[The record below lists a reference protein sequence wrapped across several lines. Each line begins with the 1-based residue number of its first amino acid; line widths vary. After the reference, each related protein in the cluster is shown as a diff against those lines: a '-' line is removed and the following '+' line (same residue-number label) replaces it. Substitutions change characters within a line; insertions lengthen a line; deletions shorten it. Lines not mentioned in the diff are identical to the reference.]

1 MFWLTLYER
10 DHASQPLVAVV
21 LIVVAVLGFTIARY
35 LFREEVLE
43 MLNGLVDEL
52 KFTEGHTVAVVVLAA
67 LTDDALPVLPS

>member
-10 DHASQPLVAVV
+10 DHAPRPLVAVV
-21 LIVVAVLGFTIARY
+21 LIVVAVLGFTIAKY
-35 LFREEVLE
+35 LFNDEVLE
-43 MLNGLVDEL
+43 LLYGLVDEL